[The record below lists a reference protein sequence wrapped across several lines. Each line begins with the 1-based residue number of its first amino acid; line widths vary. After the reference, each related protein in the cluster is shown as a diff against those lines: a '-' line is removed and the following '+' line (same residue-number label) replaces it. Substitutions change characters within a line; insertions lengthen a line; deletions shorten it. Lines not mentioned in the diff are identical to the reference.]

1 MAGQSKPWCK
11 NVLLKAFRGR
21 NQRKLWCKR
30 GENGATVLEALP
42 RKRRLSQLWCHMC
55 VNPKENSPYVIYFCF
70 EIARVDDNTKV
81 EVGELHKI
89 FRFYVELGGIENK
102 EKFL

>member
-1 MAGQSKPWCK
+1 
-11 NVLLKAFRGR
+11 
-21 NQRKLWCKR
+21 
-30 GENGATVLEALP
+30 
-42 RKRRLSQLWCHMC
+42 MC
-55 VNPKENSPYVIYFCF
+55 VNPKENFPYVVHFCF

-102 EKFL
+102 EKF